1 MPTEQK
7 SVPLSKGYGLS
18 IGIILLVVVAL
29 VSWFGYNSVRS
40 QSLVDQT
47 LREQFTWALVPAQPD
62 PVTPGPRTSV
72 NLTITDVTMP
82 LGTYTGNCEIID
94 GKTQALLENEL
105 SGVVCRDSESGIE
118 IGIFRE
124 NGQLI
129 LKKGTIGSGSV
140 RGSNF
145 EPIVKQS

>member
-1 MPTEQK
+1 MPEEQK
-7 SVPLSKGYGLS
+7 NTSMGKGHSFS

-29 VSWFGYNSVRS
+29 VSWFGYNSIRS

-47 LREQFTWALVPAQPD
+47 LREQFQWSLIPAQPD

-72 NLTITDVTMP
+72 NLTITEVSMP
-82 LGTYTGNCEIID
+82 LGTYAGSCEIID
-94 GKTQALLENEL
+94 GKTQALLEGEI
-105 SGVVCRDSESGIE
+105 SGVVCRSSESGVE

-124 NGQLI
+124 NEQLI
-129 LKKGTIGSGSV
+129 LKKGIIESGST

>member
-1 MPTEQK
+1 MG
-7 SVPLSKGYGLS
+7 KGHSFS

-29 VSWFGYNSVRS
+29 VSWFGYNSIRS

-47 LREQFTWALVPAQPD
+47 LREQFQWSLIPAQPD

-72 NLTITDVTMP
+72 NLTITEVSMP
-82 LGTYTGNCEIID
+82 LGTYAGSCEIID
-94 GKTQALLENEL
+94 GKTQALLEGEI
-105 SGVVCRDSESGIE
+105 SGVVCRSSESGVE

-124 NGQLI
+124 NEQLI
-129 LKKGTIGSGSV
+129 LKKGIIESGST